1 MLILDNFVHT
11 DLHPGNIMV
20 KFTKPLRL
28 LENIRNRF
36 FHEQLTGSGNIS
48 SSIFDPLANSD
59 SDKIVSTLLQL
70 RNKPAQ
76 WHAELERLH
85 RAGYIPEIIFL
96 DAGLVTVLSAT
107 NQRNLLDLFHS
118 LVEFDGFHVGQLMI
132 ERSRSPELALDPDI
146 FALKIEHVILDVKRK
161 TFSLGQITSSDLLS
175 RVLKNVRKHHVK
187 LEGDFTNVIVSF
199 LILEGVGRQL
209 NPNLDIFSRTLP
221 ILRQLGGLMASQENM
236 GMKEDMPRGHLSV
249 LLKVW
254 VWVEARSLISSAIA
268 DADEMIKYDWC
279 VWSLSLCFRAEDMD
293 IGTVRTYRSQ
303 NLSW

>member
-199 LILEGVGRQL
+199 
-209 NPNLDIFSRTLP
+209 
-221 ILRQLGGLMASQENM
+221 
-236 GMKEDMPRGHLSV
+236 
-249 LLKVW
+249 
-254 VWVEARSLISSAIA
+254 
-268 DADEMIKYDWC
+268 
-279 VWSLSLCFRAEDMD
+279 
-293 IGTVRTYRSQ
+293 
-303 NLSW
+303 